1 MNFNTVAALLFAT
14 IPMAAHAAPDS
25 PNTEDG
31 VCGALIGSSNSG
43 DVASGGFLLREG
55 EPVDFVGGGK
65 TVHGV
70 LHVFHDGDLYR
81 AYWQPA
87 GSHEKYV
94 FANDGVNLIQL
105 ISTPPQGVPARPG
118 EPGSTMPA
126 QKVESC
132 PQF

>member
-1 MNFNTVAALLFAT
+1 MNFNTVAALFFAT
-14 IPMAAHAAPDS
+14 IPMAVCAAPAF

-43 DVASGGFLLREG
+43 DVASGGVLLREG

-70 LHVFHDGDLYR
+70 PHVFHDRDLYR
-81 AYWQPA
+81 GYWQPA

-105 ISTPPQGVPARPG
+105 ISTPPQGVPARP
-118 EPGSTMPA
+118 
-126 QKVESC
+126 
-132 PQF
+132 